1 MMCRMTYDWQAPAK
15 NFNYP
20 PELNVSLS
28 WTGVAG
34 TTVRTTADRSTFRGT
49 VETNMM
55 IENVM
60 SPTISPH
67 SCMIEFNFSPGSTP
81 GVFSTFTYAVNTVS
95 STCVTKETTVWCKY

>member
-1 MMCRMTYDWQAPAK
+1 MTYDWQAPAR
-15 NFNYP
+15 NFNFP
-20 PELNVSLS
+20 PGLNVSLS

-34 TTVRTTADRSTFRGT
+34 TTVRTTADITTVRGT

-67 SCMIEFNFSPGSTP
+67 SCMIEFNFSPVYTLGGAT
-81 GVFSTFTYAVNTVS
+81 VTYAVNTVS